1 MEDRLIK
8 SLYIQSCGVA
18 KLCVKDFMIY
28 IYIYIYLVNRMN
40 SFLFIMGFTRNGRL
54 FNCVF

>member
-18 KLCVKDFMIY
+18 KLCVKDFV
-28 IYIYIYLVNRMN
+28 IYIYLVNRMN

-54 FNCVF
+54 FTCVF

>member
-18 KLCVKDFMIY
+18 KLCVKDFV

-54 FNCVF
+54 FTCVF